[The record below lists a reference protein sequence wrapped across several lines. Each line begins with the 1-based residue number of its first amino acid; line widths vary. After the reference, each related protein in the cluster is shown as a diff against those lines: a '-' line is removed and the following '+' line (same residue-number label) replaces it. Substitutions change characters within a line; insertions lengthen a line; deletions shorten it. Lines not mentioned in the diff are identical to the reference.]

1 MSVIKIWIFFPSSHP
16 GKSELW
22 KAKYYII
29 YVHEKSVK
37 HSSPRSSVIS
47 WQRPGAKVRATMK
60 LFFVSYLHCFW
71 WSCLLIEKTFDLTFS
86 CSKKPVIVMF
96 CLPVFKI
103 QMCKLI
109 LNTQMSKFN
118 LAEMRKQ
125 KLLPFKDK
133 NNIQE
138 SMRADLF
145 YL

>member
-1 MSVIKIWIFFPSSHP
+1 
-16 GKSELW
+16 
-22 KAKYYII
+22 
-29 YVHEKSVK
+29 
-37 HSSPRSSVIS
+37 
-47 WQRPGAKVRATMK
+47 
-60 LFFVSYLHCFW
+60 
-71 WSCLLIEKTFDLTFS
+71 
-86 CSKKPVIVMF
+86 MF